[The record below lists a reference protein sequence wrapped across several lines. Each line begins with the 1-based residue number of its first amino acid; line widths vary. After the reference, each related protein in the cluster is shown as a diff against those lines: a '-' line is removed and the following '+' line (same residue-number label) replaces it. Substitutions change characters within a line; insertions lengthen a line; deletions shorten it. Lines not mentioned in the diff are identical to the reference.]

1 MNRFVII
8 SDSTC
13 DLKKELREKYDVDYI
28 PMYFTLDGIE
38 YPADLDWQKISIKD
52 FYDAFREGKKYKSTQ
67 ISEMQYEEKFRYYL
81 EKGYDILSISCSSGL
96 SSSVKTSYIARD
108 RLKKEFP
115 ESKIICIDPLISG
128 LGQGLICIK
137 ASRMRAEGKTID
149 EVADWIEKNKMRFN
163 QEATVESLVYL
174 KRAGRVSAVSAFFG
188 GLLSVKP
195 IIVADALGRN
205 VAVEKVKGRKN
216 SLIRIAEKI
225 ADEIEVDECNEV
237 LVSHADCPE
246 AAEELTGYLKERI
259 ADKRVEYYFENIGPI
274 VGGSSGPGTVIAY
287 CFGKDTRVEGDK

>member
-1 MNRFVII
+1 
-8 SDSTC
+8 
-13 DLKKELREKYDVDYI
+13 
-28 PMYFTLDGIE
+28 
-38 YPADLDWQKISIKD
+38 
-52 FYDAFREGKKYKSTQ
+52 
-67 ISEMQYEEKFRYYL
+67 
-81 EKGYDILSISCSSGL
+81 
-96 SSSVKTSYIARD
+96 
-108 RLKKEFP
+108 
-115 ESKIICIDPLISG
+115 
-128 LGQGLICIK
+128 
-137 ASRMRAEGKTID
+137 MRAEGKTID

-259 ADKRVEYYFENIGPI
+259 ADERVEYYFENIGPI